1 MAMET
6 AVALASNFKL
16 LLVGR
21 ILVAVEKM
29 VHVMIGI
36 KHDCV
41 CIDGVKL
48 PRVLSRRGAIMF
60 DPLNNTYPNHVY
72 VLSP

>member
-1 MAMET
+1 
-6 AVALASNFKL
+6 
-16 LLVGR
+16 
-21 ILVAVEKM
+21 
-29 VHVMIGI
+29 MIGI

-60 DPLNNTYPNHVY
+60 DPLNDTYPNHVC
-72 VLSP
+72 VWSP